1 MADIKKPVATVK
13 KDVTSAV
20 AETKVATPAPA
31 TTAAPAE
38 KKEEVKKEAKPAV
51 KKPAAKKAAAKKP
64 AAKKEAKPAAK
75 KEAKP
80 AAKPAAKKT
89 AAKKTTKKAAAKKV
103 AVKETA
109 MFSLDEGQNFTAD
122 ALMKK
127 YLKSAKDRSK
137 YDLGIKAAELKAVEI
152 YVNVKDQ
159 TVYSVI
165 TKTDG
170 TTVNDQFPM

>member
-38 KKEEVKKEAKPAV
+38 KKEEVKKEAKPAA

-75 KEAKP
+75 A
-80 AAKPAAKKT
+80 AAKPAAKKP
-89 AAKKTTKKAAAKKV
+89 AAKKATKKAATKKV

-109 MFSLDEGQNFTAD
+109 LFSLDEGQNFTAD

-137 YDLGIKAAELKAVEI
+137 YDLGIKAAELKAVDI

-170 TTVNDQFPM
+170 TTVNDQFPMY

>member
-38 KKEEVKKEAKPAV
+38 KKEEVKKESKPAAKKPAA
-51 KKPAAKKAAAKKP
+51 KKPAAKKAAAKK
-64 AAKKEAKPAAK
+64 EAKPAAK
-75 KEAKP
+75 A
-80 AAKPAAKKT
+80 AAKPAAKKP
-89 AAKKTTKKAAAKKV
+89 AAKKATKKAATKKV

-109 MFSLDEGQNFTAD
+109 LFSLDEGQNFTAD

-137 YDLGIKAAELKAVEI
+137 YDLGIKAAELKAVDI

>member
-1 MADIKKPVATVK
+1 MAEIKKPVATVK

-31 TTAAPAE
+31 ATAASE
-38 KKEEVKKEAKPAV
+38 VKKEEV
-51 KKPAAKKAAAKKP
+51 KKAAAKKP
-64 AAKKEAKPAAK
+64 AAKKETKAAAKKPAAK
-75 KEAKP
+75 KETKA
-80 AAKPAAKKT
+80 
-89 AAKKTTKKAAAKKV
+89 AAKKTTKKAATKKV

-109 MFSLDEGQNFTAD
+109 LFSLDEGQNVTAD
-122 ALMKK
+122 ALMKQ

-137 YDLGIKAAELKAVEI
+137 YDLDIKPAELKAVDI

-159 TVYSVI
+159 MVYSVI

>member
-38 KKEEVKKEAKPAV
+38 KKEEVKKEAKPAA

-75 KEAKP
+75 P
-80 AAKPAAKKT
+80 AAKKPAAKK
-89 AAKKTTKKAAAKKV
+89 ATKKAATKKV

-109 MFSLDEGQNFTAD
+109 LFSLDEGQNFTAD

-137 YDLGIKAAELKAVEI
+137 YDLGIKAAELKAVDI

>member
-38 KKEEVKKEAKPAV
+38 KKEEVKKEAKPAA

-75 KEAKP
+75 A
-80 AAKPAAKKT
+80 AAKPAAKKP
-89 AAKKTTKKAAAKKV
+89 AAKKATKKAATKKV

-109 MFSLDEGQNFTAD
+109 LFSLDEGQNFTAD

-137 YDLGIKAAELKAVEI
+137 YDLGIKAAELKAVDI

>member
-38 KKEEVKKEAKPAV
+38 KKEEVKKEAKPAA

-75 KEAKP
+75 P
-80 AAKPAAKKT
+80 AAKKPAAKK
-89 AAKKTTKKAAAKKV
+89 ATKKAATKQV

-109 MFSLDEGQNFTAD
+109 LFSLDEGQNFTAD

-137 YDLGIKAAELKAVEI
+137 YDLGIKAAELKAVDI

>member
-38 KKEEVKKEAKPAV
+38 KKEEVKKEAKPAA
-51 KKPAAKKAAAKKP
+51 KKPAAKKAAAK
-64 AAKKEAKPAAK
+64 KPAAK

>member
-38 KKEEVKKEAKPAV
+38 KKEEVKKEAKPAA
-51 KKPAAKKAAAKKP
+51 KKPAAKKAAAK
-64 AAKKEAKPAAK
+64 KPAAK

-137 YDLGIKAAELKAVEI
+137 YDLGIKAAELKAVDI

-170 TTVNDQFPM
+170 RTVNDQFPM

>member
-38 KKEEVKKEAKPAV
+38 KKEEVKKEAKPAA

-64 AAKKEAKPAAK
+64 AAKKEAKA
-75 KEAKP
+75 
-80 AAKPAAKKT
+80 AAKPAAKKP
-89 AAKKTTKKAAAKKV
+89 AAKKATKKAATKKV

-109 MFSLDEGQNFTAD
+109 LFSLDEGQNFTAD

-137 YDLGIKAAELKAVEI
+137 YDLDIKAAELKAVDI

>member
-38 KKEEVKKEAKPAV
+38 KKDEVKKEAKPAA

-75 KEAKP
+75 K
-80 AAKPAAKKT
+80 PAAKK
-89 AAKKTTKKAAAKKV
+89 ATKKAATKKV

-109 MFSLDEGQNFTAD
+109 LFSLDEGQNFTAD

-137 YDLGIKAAELKAVEI
+137 YDLGIKAAELKAVDI

>member
-38 KKEEVKKEAKPAV
+38 KKEEVKKEAKPAA

-75 KEAKP
+75 AAAK
-80 AAKPAAKKT
+80 KPAAKK
-89 AAKKTTKKAAAKKV
+89 ATKKAATKKV

-170 TTVNDQFPM
+170 TAVNDQFPM

>member
-38 KKEEVKKEAKPAV
+38 KKEEVKKEAKPAA

-75 KEAKP
+75 A
-80 AAKPAAKKT
+80 AAKPAAKKP
-89 AAKKTTKKAAAKKV
+89 AAKKATKKAATKKV

-109 MFSLDEGQNFTAD
+109 LFSLDEGQNFTAD

-137 YDLGIKAAELKAVEI
+137 YDLDIKAAELKAVDI

>member
-38 KKEEVKKEAKPAV
+38 KKEEVKKEAKPAA
-51 KKPAAKKAAAKKP
+51 KAAAKPAAKKP
-64 AAKKEAKPAAK
+64 AAKKA
-75 KEAKP
+75 
-80 AAKPAAKKT
+80 
-89 AAKKTTKKAAAKKV
+89 TKKAATKKV

-109 MFSLDEGQNFTAD
+109 LFSLDEGQNFTAD

-137 YDLGIKAAELKAVEI
+137 YDLGIKAAELKAVDI

>member
-38 KKEEVKKEAKPAV
+38 KKEEVKKEAKPAA

-75 KEAKP
+75 P
-80 AAKPAAKKT
+80 AAKKPAAKK
-89 AAKKTTKKAAAKKV
+89 ATKKAATKKV

-109 MFSLDEGQNFTAD
+109 LFSLDEGQNFTAD

>member
-38 KKEEVKKEAKPAV
+38 KKEEVKKEAKPAA

-75 KEAKP
+75 P
-80 AAKPAAKKT
+80 AAKKPAAKK
-89 AAKKTTKKAAAKKV
+89 ATKKAATKKV

-137 YDLGIKAAELKAVEI
+137 YDLGIKAAELKAVDI

>member
-38 KKEEVKKEAKPAV
+38 KKEEVKKEAKPAA
-51 KKPAAKKAAAKKP
+51 KKPATKKAAAKKP

-75 KEAKP
+75 K
-80 AAKPAAKKT
+80 T
-89 AAKKTTKKAAAKKV
+89 AAKKTTKKAATKKV

-122 ALMKK
+122 ALMKQ

-137 YDLGIKAAELKAVEI
+137 YDLGIKPSELKAIDI
-152 YVNVKDQ
+152 YVNIKDQ

-170 TTVNDQFPM
+170 TAVNDQFPM

>member
-38 KKEEVKKEAKPAV
+38 KKEEVKKEAKPAA

-75 KEAKP
+75 P
-80 AAKPAAKKT
+80 AAKKPAAKK
-89 AAKKTTKKAAAKKV
+89 ATKKAATKKV

-152 YVNVKDQ
+152 YVNVMDQ

-170 TTVNDQFPM
+170 TMVNDQFPM

>member
-38 KKEEVKKEAKPAV
+38 KKAAAKAAAKP
-51 KKPAAKKAAAKKP
+51 AAKKP
-64 AAKKEAKPAAK
+64 AAKKA
-75 KEAKP
+75 
-80 AAKPAAKKT
+80 
-89 AAKKTTKKAAAKKV
+89 TKKAATKKV

-109 MFSLDEGQNFTAD
+109 LFSLDEGQNFTAD

-137 YDLGIKAAELKAVEI
+137 YDLDIKAAELKAVDI

>member
-38 KKEEVKKEAKPAV
+38 KKEEVKKEAKPAA

-75 KEAKP
+75 AAAK
-80 AAKPAAKKT
+80 KPAAKK
-89 AAKKTTKKAAAKKV
+89 ATKKAATKKV

-109 MFSLDEGQNFTAD
+109 LFSLDEGQNFTAD

-137 YDLGIKAAELKAVEI
+137 YDLGIKAAELKAVDI

>member
-38 KKEEVKKEAKPAV
+38 KKEEVKKES
-51 KKPAAKKAAAKKP
+51 KPAAKKPAAKKP

-75 KEAKP
+75 A
-80 AAKPAAKKT
+80 AAKPAAKKP
-89 AAKKTTKKAAAKKV
+89 AAKKATKKAATKKV

-109 MFSLDEGQNFTAD
+109 LFSLDEGQNFTAD

-137 YDLGIKAAELKAVEI
+137 YDLGIKAAELKAVDI

>member
-38 KKEEVKKEAKPAV
+38 KKEEVKKEAKPAA

-64 AAKKEAKPAAK
+64 AAKKEAKAAAK
-75 KEAKP
+75 
-80 AAKPAAKKT
+80 KPAAKK
-89 AAKKTTKKAAAKKV
+89 ATKKAATKKV

-109 MFSLDEGQNFTAD
+109 LFSLDEGQNFTAD

-137 YDLGIKAAELKAVEI
+137 YDLGIKAAELKAVDI